1 MVRRTVVC
9 VKRMQ
14 PAGQSWIEEGHWGLE
29 VSNATGADEAEPLH
43 LLKVVFLMQYR
54 AQLALDGR
62 GSAKGSVVRQRG
74 GQSQRFSEH
83 WR

>member
-9 VKRMQ
+9 VKQMQ

-43 LLKVVFLMQYR
+43 LLEGGFLNAVQST
-54 AQLALDGR
+54 AGI
-62 GSAKGSVVRQRG
+62 GWQRLCK
-74 GQSQRFSEH
+74 R
-83 WR
+83 